1 MGRAGHTE
9 TLVVFHWIEHQEMS
23 RMGGALQK
31 SEPDDTEWLMLTSVN
46 AKGKGPSAS
55 EDQYSLLFGWR
66 VNVAGPVVWGRKVTG
81 ETPGLGTGM
90 GKEAGN
96 CPTVLNLT
104 HGWSGKR
111 FDVYAL
117 PSQMGT

>member
-66 VNVAGPVVWGRKVTG
+66 VNVAGPVVWGRSSRGDARAGDGKGGG
-81 ETPGLGTGM
+81 ELSNGPQPNARVEW
-90 GKEAGN
+90 KEVR
-96 CPTVLNLT
+96 CLRT
-104 HGWSGKR
+104 S
-111 FDVYAL
+111 
-117 PSQMGT
+117 